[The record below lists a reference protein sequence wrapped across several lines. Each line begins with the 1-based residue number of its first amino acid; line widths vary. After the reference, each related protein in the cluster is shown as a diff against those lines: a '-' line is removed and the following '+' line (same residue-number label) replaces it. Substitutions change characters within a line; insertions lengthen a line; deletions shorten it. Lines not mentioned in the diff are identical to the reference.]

1 MSKMETSASAHYDDK
16 YFSSQRSI
24 GEFGGQAN
32 LSKFQDYIKPKYNI
46 IDFGCGGGYLLENIK
61 CKNKIG
67 IEVNLSAR
75 RQAELNGIKAY
86 ESITEIEDSWADL
99 IISNNALEHCLHPL
113 QELKNLYPKLKD
125 GGLIV
130 FVVAC
135 ESVSYKYVPNNINH
149 HLYSWSPMCIGNL
162 FEEAGFIV
170 KESKAYINKW
180 PPYYRQIAKIGGKT
194 LFEICCKI
202 YGRLERSWFQV
213 RVVARKP

>member
-1 MSKMETSASAHYDDK
+1 MSKMEPSASAHYNDE
-16 YFSSQRSI
+16 YFSWQRSV
-24 GEFGGQAN
+24 GEFGGWAN
-32 LSKFQDYIKPKYNI
+32 LTKFQDYIKPEYNI
-46 IDFGCGGGYLLENIK
+46 IDFGCGGGYLLKNIK

-75 RQAELNGIKAY
+75 RQAELNGIKTY
-86 ESITEIEDSWADL
+86 ESITEIEPSWADL

-113 QELKNLYPKLKD
+113 QDLKNLYPSLKD

-130 FVVAC
+130 FVVPC
-135 ESVSYKYVPNNINH
+135 ESVSYKYVLNNIHH

-162 FEEAGFIV
+162 FGEAGFIV

-180 PPYYRQIAKIGGKT
+180 PPYYKQIAKIGGRT
-194 LFEICCKI
+194 LFEVCCKI

-213 RVVARKP
+213 RVVAHKP